1 MKTQESR
8 EAVLA
13 EAPVLRAIVTMAV
26 PVILGMLVQVFYNMA
41 DTFFIGR
48 LNDVHQL
55 AASGISFPFFMIMMS
70 FGTVI
75 GVGTASLVSRQLGMQ
90 KRAEAGEIVSLS
102 IVLNIIVALALTPVL
117 LLFIEPILRL
127 LGAQGE
133 TLAHTRNYLF
143 PLICCSAISISNFSL
158 GNVVRSEGAVF
169 HAITGQILGT
179 LTNIILDPIMI
190 FAMDMQIAGAA
201 WATVIGNLVSVL
213 YYLYCY
219 SDKSLLNIS
228 FNRKIFTVR
237 YITGIFSIGIPSG
250 LNHVFI
256 SFAIIVTNN
265 LAAAYGA
272 AVLAAMG
279 IAQRVNSLAILFLV
293 GLAVGCQPLV
303 GYNYGAG
310 NRRRLNSILKTGLIL
325 SVSSGLVL
333 SLIFAVFS
341 RYAVA
346 VFTGNAEVIR
356 HGTTMLRAMALA
368 APFVGV
374 IMICMNSLQA
384 LGKAVPSLIL
394 SSGRQGIVYI
404 PLLFLLSRF
413 FGLTGIIFSQPIVDI
428 LVSIA
433 ASFMLYHVLRTDT
446 HLAKRE
452 SLQ

>member
-1 MKTQESR
+1 M
-8 EAVLA
+8 
-13 EAPVLRAIVTMAV
+13 
-26 PVILGMLVQVFYNMA
+26 
-41 DTFFIGR
+41 
-48 LNDVHQL
+48 
-55 AASGISFPFFMIMMS
+55 
-70 FGTVI
+70 
-75 GVGTASLVSRQLGMQ
+75 
-90 KRAEAGEIVSLS
+90 
-102 IVLNIIVALALTPVL
+102 
-117 LLFIEPILRL
+117 
-127 LGAQGE
+127 
-133 TLAHTRNYLF
+133 
-143 PLICCSAISISNFSL
+143 
-158 GNVVRSEGAVF
+158 
-169 HAITGQILGT
+169 TGQILGT

-219 SDKSLLNIS
+219 SDKSLLNIN

-279 IAQRVNSLAILFLV
+279 IAQRLNSLAILFLV

-356 HGTTMLRAMALA
+356 YGTTMLRAMALA

-413 FGLTGIIFSQPIVDI
+413 FGLTGIIFSQPIVDN